1 MSKQANHMG
10 TIRKRS
16 DGRWEARYT
25 TPDGK
30 QKSIYAKTQKA
41 VTEALRAVLR
51 DIDTG
56 EWLEPS
62 KLSMNEWFDTWLR
75 DHQSHTT
82 GHTVDTYTATIRRHM
97 RPLFGDVKL
106 ADFSAIHAR
115 RMVTIMTDSGLSPTT
130 VRNALIVLNDAL
142 NDAVADGLIRS
153 NPAKGVK
160 APKAAKHPFTV
171 VDREHY
177 KAFAEAAQTT
187 KYSDELL
194 FMLMTGV
201 RINEMR
207 GLKWSDVD
215 MDAGTIIIE
224 RQMFS
229 YDRKATSEF
238 RPPKEGRT
246 RDLHVGAEVIALLKQ
261 HRKAQAADRLR
272 AEEWVD
278 DGICADLVFRG
289 PDGRPVC
296 EMTIRRAVAKAGEVI
311 GLPTLCPHD
320 LRHSYAVA
328 ALRAGVDVK
337 TVQHNLGHA
346 SAAVTLDVYAAYTD
360 DAGKAA
366 ADRLS
371 AYFTEAMGA
380 K

>member
-1 MSKQANHMG
+1 MPKNANSMG
-10 TIRKRS
+10 TVRKRS

-62 KLSMNEWFDTWLR
+62 KLSMAEWLTIWLR

-82 GHTVDTYTATIRRHM
+82 GDTVRTYEAVVRKHM
-97 RPLFGDVKL
+97 IPLFGEVKL

-130 VRNALIVLNDAL
+130 VRYALTVLNVAL
-142 NDAVADGLIRS
+142 CAAVTDGLIRT
-153 NPAKGVK
+153 NPASSVK
-160 APKAAKHPFTV
+160 PPKKAERKFTV
-171 VDREHY
+171 VDRDRFRD
-177 KAFAEAAQTT
+177 FAEAVQAT
-187 KYSDELL
+187 SMPDVLL
-194 FMLMTGV
+194 FLLLTGT

-207 GLKWSDVD
+207 GLRWSDVD
-215 MDAGTIIIE
+215 LDAGTISINHQLYTYHKS
-224 RQMFS
+224 R
-229 YDRKATSEF
+229 EF

-246 RDLHVGAEVIALLKQ
+246 RDLHVGAEVIALLRR

-272 AEEWVD
+272 AEDWTD
-278 DGICADLVFRG
+278 DNITADLVFR
-289 PDGRPVC
+289 RPNGQPLSEDTV
-296 EMTIRRAVAKAGEVI
+296 RRVVAKVGEAL
-311 GLPTLCPHD
+311 GLPSLHPHD

-328 ALRAGVDVK
+328 ALRSGVDVK
-337 TVQHNLGHA
+337 TVQHNLGHK
-346 SAAVTLDVYAAYTD
+346 SATITLDVYAAYTD

>member
-1 MSKQANHMG
+1 MAKQANHMG
-10 TIRKRS
+10 SIRKRS

-41 VTEALRAVLR
+41 VTEALRAILR

-62 KLSMNEWFDTWLR
+62 KLSMAEWLTIWLR

-82 GHTVDTYTATIRRHM
+82 GDTVRTYEAVVRKHM
-97 RPLFGDVKL
+97 IPLFGEVKL

-115 RMVTIMTDSGLSPTT
+115 RMVTNMAKSDLSSNT
-130 VRNALIVLNDAL
+130 VRYALVVLDVAL
-142 NDAVADGLIRS
+142 NAAVADGLIRS
-153 NPAKGVK
+153 NPAQTVK
-160 APKAAKHPFTV
+160 PPKVVEHKFTII
-171 VDREHY
+171 DRDRY
-177 KAFAEAAQTT
+177 RDFAEAVQAT
-187 KYSDELL
+187 KCPDILM

-201 RINEMR
+201 RINEAR
-207 GLKWSDVD
+207 ALRWADVD
-215 MDAGTIIIE
+215 LDAGIVNVNYQLYTNYNI
-224 RQMFS
+224 R
-229 YDRKATSEF
+229 EF
-238 RPPKEGRT
+238 RPPKEGKT
-246 RDLHVGAEVIALLKQ
+246 RGIHVGAEVIALLRR
-261 HRKAQAADRLR
+261 HRKAQTADRLR
-272 AEEWVD
+272 ARVWVD
-278 DGICADLVFRG
+278 DDISTDLVFRSQTG
-289 PDGRPVC
+289 TPVV
-296 EMTIRRAVAKAGEVI
+296 EQYIREAVKRVGEAL
-311 GLPTLCPHD
+311 GLPSLRPHD

-328 ALRAGVDVK
+328 ALRSGVDVK

-360 DAGKAA
+360 DAGKVA

-371 AYFTEAMGA
+371 AYFSEAMST